1 MAELPDVKAVLNTI
15 YTPKLTLNKFVVK
28 SLEKYPKL
36 QLKDIQAFWKEA
48 NFKEKKETSK
58 EAPEKTVK
66 QRIQGLDKEQITAL
80 QDLFYRD
87 HKGAVGV
94 RALWELL
101 KQHPKQIAELER
113 TNNKF
118 GWISWR
124 ELRAWYGAQE
134 SVQRHRRANKKSK
147 TLVKLPD
154 EETLRPFARMQL
166 DTIEMG
172 REKRAGGDAPYR
184 LGDNVQ
190 VDDEIDRRGLPD
202 GNMNKIFHLVDMATN
217 YSFLAASE
225 RLNQDSAIRAVTEF
239 IDAVRE
245 HYGRWPTSTVIT
257 TDVGKEYQTRFRQA
271 IEAYEPKIKIKV
283 NQAYSVNDNA
293 VVEGANGVFRRLAK
307 RHAESNRQNRPA
319 RTRKNYL
326 SYWYGSGGEILRELN
341 ALMNTRPVSSLGYQT
356 PADVLEAWMDPRSA
370 EDAEIIKKAKKS
382 KFGTARKRR
391 APSHVQ
397 KFEIGDKVR
406 KINLKYLKDAG
417 KRGNIMKQRPPWS
430 KTIYEV
436 TDRRGGDDNMPE
448 YQLDNEDKWILHNL
462 LQKVPGGLAIP
473 PPAAVVR
480 DYPYDGDFEEF
491 KRIPALNRVYYR
503 GYPLPERITGQIPPP
518 GAVLPPAPPPPPP
531 DTDTESDSDDE
542 ADPPPLPAR
551 RTRRPPQRFNP
562 SGNGLKLKKFP

>member
-1 MAELPDVKAVLNTI
+1 MAELPDVKAVLNTV

-48 NFKEKKETSK
+48 TFKQKKEDSKEK
-58 EAPEKTVK
+58 PEKTAK

-101 KQHPKQIAELER
+101 KQHPKQITELER

-124 ELRAWYGAQE
+124 ELRSWYGAQE

-245 HYGRWPTSTVIT
+245 HYGRWVTDTVIT

-283 NQAYSVNDNA
+283 NEAYSVNDNA

-307 RHAESNRQNRPA
+307 RHAENNRQNRPA

-341 ALMNTRPVSSLGYQT
+341 ALMNTRPV
-356 PADVLEAWMDPRSA
+356 
-370 EDAEIIKKAKKS
+370 
-382 KFGTARKRR
+382 
-391 APSHVQ
+391 
-397 KFEIGDKVR
+397 
-406 KINLKYLKDAG
+406 
-417 KRGNIMKQRPPWS
+417 
-430 KTIYEV
+430 
-436 TDRRGGDDNMPE
+436 
-448 YQLDNEDKWILHNL
+448 
-462 LQKVPGGLAIP
+462 
-473 PPAAVVR
+473 
-480 DYPYDGDFEEF
+480 
-491 KRIPALNRVYYR
+491 
-503 GYPLPERITGQIPPP
+503 
-518 GAVLPPAPPPPPP
+518 
-531 DTDTESDSDDE
+531 
-542 ADPPPLPAR
+542 
-551 RTRRPPQRFNP
+551 
-562 SGNGLKLKKFP
+562 